1 MDYGASGVVAWRYS
15 VFVDTAA
22 QYMADL
28 YGALASGL
36 PLGEAATLARKQL
49 QSAARGIEDWT
60 VPVVFEAGS
69 VRLFPKTADGD

>member
-1 MDYGASGVVAWRYS
+1 MMDYGATGVVAWRYS

-49 QSAARGIEDWT
+49 NSNGGRDIED
-60 VPVVFEAGS
+60 
-69 VRLFPKTADGD
+69 